1 MLRFRL
7 IQWSLLRVSGFEF
20 PTSGTVGLIVDCAL
34 NLLSIQAESWLPACL
49 FSRTPSRRA
58 TDFAVNMKTLRTILL
73 ASALFVTA
81 ALRAEAPFEAPT
93 ASEAFP
99 VYADANR
106 VTDVA
111 KLPTALRNVFTRLA
125 EADTAIIPFVE
136 QRRMGIF
143 KKPVELSG
151 TMRYSRKAGLSIA
164 YEQPKP
170 RVLIIDDVGLI
181 ERQPDGRER
190 RLAVTDRPELAV
202 LTEIYL
208 NLLRGKPAGLFS
220 ASEVYFMGNASG
232 WQIGLIPRDAS
243 LRKHTGRVLIG
254 GSNREIAQI
263 SNLLENGDRRTLRL
277 SKSEIDA
284 KFNSSIIQ
292 SYFRTNTPDRE

>member
-1 MLRFRL
+1 MKYLR
-7 IQWSLLRVSGFEF
+7 LLFF
-20 PTSGTVGLIVDCAL
+20 VGVLGI
-34 NLLSIQAESWLPACL
+34 
-49 FSRTPSRRA
+49 
-58 TDFAVNMKTLRTILL
+58 
-73 ASALFVTA
+73 A
-81 ALRAEAPFEAPT
+81 AGGRAEAPFDAPT

-99 VYADANR
+99 VYAESNR
-106 VTDVA
+106 VADAA
-111 KLPTALRNVFTRLA
+111 KLPVALRNVFTRLA
-125 EADTAIIPFVE
+125 EADTAVIPFVE
-136 QRRMGIF
+136 LRRMGIF

-151 TMRYSRKAGLSIA
+151 MMRYSRKAGLSIA

-181 ERQPDGRER
+181 ERQADGRER
-190 RLAVTDRPELAV
+190 RISATDRPELAV

-208 NLLRGKPAGLFS
+208 NLLRGKPAGLFG
-220 ASEVYFMGNASG
+220 ACEVYFSGNANA

-243 LRKHTGRVLIG
+243 LRRHTGRVLIG
-254 GSNREIAQI
+254 GSGREIAQI

-284 KFNSSIIQ
+284 KFSSSIIQ